1 MTTALKFLSQI
12 TNDFFERRMTRAAIR
27 ISANQTY
34 FVHHIR

>member
-12 TNDFFERRMTRAAIR
+12 TNEFFERRMTRAAVR

-34 FVHHIR
+34 FAHYAK